1 MPALVIHYLVG
12 DIALKKL
19 NMNLS
24 KKEREAFDLGCQGG
38 DIFFFYNTFEKNRYP
53 LLKKAGP
60 VLHKKIINAPIH
72 FMNVFSEKLEDIKN
86 KNIVKAYIM
95 GYLCHYST
103 DTTAHPYIYGLSDIL
118 LKEHK
123 KFDDF
128 YYHAKIEA
136 NLDTI
141 MLSKIKEKTIIDIP
155 PYTLFP
161 SESVTLNL
169 LSKMYSFAFEK
180 SRYAIAPYKEYC
192 KAFLDF
198 RKGTK
203 LLYSKGTFKRNAF
216 FNILK
221 TLKITPAFS
230 QMIHPVT
237 CDNFC
242 DYINLSKR
250 EIAYNNG
257 LSSTNTFFE
266 IFDNSVNK
274 SIESINFF
282 RKEEKSI
289 SEIMEGRSF
298 DTGLIV
304 DETKI

>member
-1 MPALVIHYLVG
+1 MPALVVHYLVG
-12 DIALKKL
+12 DIALKRL
-19 NMNLS
+19 NMNFS

-38 DIFFFYNTFEKNRYP
+38 DIFFFYNALEGKKYP

-60 VLHKKIINAPIH
+60 VLHKRLINVPIH
-72 FMNVFSEKLEDIKN
+72 YMNVFANKLENIKN
-86 KNIVKAYIM
+86 KDIVKAYIM

-103 DTTAHPYIYGLSDIL
+103 DTVAHPYIYGLSDML
-118 LKEHK
+118 LKLHK

-136 NLDTI
+136 NLDVI
-141 MLSKIKEKTIIDIP
+141 MLSKIKNKTIIDIP

-161 SESVTLNL
+161 SESVTLDL

-180 SRYAIAPYKEYC
+180 AGYAKAPYKEYY
-192 KAFLDF
+192 KAFVDF

-203 LLYSKGTFKRNAF
+203 LLYSKGTFKRNIF

-221 TLKITPAFS
+221 ALKVTPAFS

-242 DYINLSKR
+242 DYINLSKK

-257 LSSTNTFFE
+257 TSSTDSFFE
-266 IFDNSVNK
+266 IFEKSVK
-274 SIESINFF
+274 KTIESITFYQ
-282 RKEEKSI
+282 KEKKSI
-289 SEIMEGRSF
+289 SDIMEGRSF
-298 DTGLIV
+298 DTGLII
-304 DETKI
+304 DETRI